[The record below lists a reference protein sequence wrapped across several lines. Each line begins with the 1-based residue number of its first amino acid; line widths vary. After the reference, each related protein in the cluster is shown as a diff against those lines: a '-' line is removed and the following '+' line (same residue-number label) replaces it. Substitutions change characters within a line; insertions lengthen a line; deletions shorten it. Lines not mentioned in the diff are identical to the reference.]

1 MSSKELVTVSQ
12 YLSKNEVLV
21 KQQIQNALPKHMDA
35 AKMYRVLLTELTRIP
50 DLNKCTVKS
59 VLSGL
64 IQSSTLG
71 LEPGGVLG
79 HSYLIPY
86 RNNKNGTYEC
96 QFILGYR
103 GMIDLARR
111 SGQLV
116 SIQAHAVYEKDTF
129 EFEYGLNEKLRHLP
143 SLKDRGTFVCA
154 YALAALS
161 GTVTVGGQQAYQFEV
176 MTKEDVDKIR
186 GRSQSSGSQY
196 SPWKT
201 DYEEMAKKTVIRR
214 LFKYLPISTEL
225 RDVIA
230 AEEEFERDSDAGQKY
245 SAELIEDGVII
256 MPETPTK
263 ADAIADKLGD
273 TTKDF
278 IKDMGEV
285 AA

>member
-1 MSSKELVTVSQ
+1 MLIRFVA
-12 YLSKNEVLV
+12 VL
-21 KQQIQNALPKHMDA
+21 K
-35 AKMYRVLLTELTRIP
+35 
-50 DLNKCTVKS
+50 
-59 VLSGL
+59 
-64 IQSSTLG
+64 
-71 LEPGGVLG
+71 
-79 HSYLIPY
+79 
-86 RNNKNGTYEC
+86 
-96 QFILGYR
+96 
-103 GMIDLARR
+103 
-111 SGQLV
+111 
-116 SIQAHAVYEKDTF
+116 
-129 EFEYGLNEKLRHLP
+129 
-143 SLKDRGTFVCA
+143 
-154 YALAALS
+154 
-161 GTVTVGGQQAYQFEV
+161 
-176 MTKEDVDKIR
+176 
-186 GRSQSSGSQY
+186 SSGSQY